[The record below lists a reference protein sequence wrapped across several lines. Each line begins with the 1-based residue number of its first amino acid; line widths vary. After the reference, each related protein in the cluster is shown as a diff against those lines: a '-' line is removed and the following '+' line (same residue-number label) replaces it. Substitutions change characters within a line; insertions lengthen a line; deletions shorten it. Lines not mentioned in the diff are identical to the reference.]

1 MSAPAS
7 ATIRPRESNPRPEDL
22 VHSAAVFRD
31 RLLDEQEA
39 TEERGAYSPETHEL
53 FRQAGFYRTLLPRR
67 YGGFEF
73 DVPTFLR
80 VIVEI
85 ARGCPGSGWG
95 LCLAAGH
102 GLQIGGLYG
111 EAAQAGA
118 IGPDGDFAAP
128 MRGIPMG
135 TATRTEQGSW
145 RIAGT
150 WDYCSGS
157 PYSTHAMLAV
167 RLDEGDGPSGAQ
179 GLALVP
185 RADWTLMDDWRHRSF
200 GMRGSGSNS
209 IQVDGAVIPDEFLVR
224 GNPLGFAGKPDTPG
238 YRLHGN
244 PMYAGHSMGYL
255 QLEITSVLVGCAY
268 AALDEYERIIR
279 AKKTP
284 GPRGVPRFRTAD
296 YQRYWGLAS
305 GKVSAAEDVLLRSSE
320 FYMELCREAVVD
332 DTGFAPGRLMRIHA
346 STHHAVNLAWEA
358 VELLFRTSGTSEG
371 GRNGSRMQRY
381 YRDISTARTNV
392 GLQWETFATALAQEH
407 FDLGADS
414 LV

>member
-7 ATIRPRESNPRPEDL
+7 ATIRPREPNPRPEDL
-22 VHSAAVFRD
+22 VQHAAAFRD
-31 RLLDEQEA
+31 RLLEEQEA

-67 YGGFEF
+67 YGGYEF

-111 EAAQAGA
+111 EAAQAAA

-145 RIAGT
+145 RIAGM

-157 PYSTHAMLAV
+157 PYSTHAILAV
-167 RLDEGDGPSGAQ
+167 RLDEGEGPTGAQ

-209 IQVDGAVIPDEFLVR
+209 IEVDGAVVPDEFVVR
-224 GNPLGFAGKPDTPG
+224 GNPLGFAGKPETPG

-279 AKKTP
+279 VKRTP
-284 GPRGVPRFRTAD
+284 GPHGVPRFQTAD
-296 YQRYWGLAS
+296 YQRHWGVAS
-305 GKVSAAEDVLLRSSE
+305 GKISAAEDVLLRSSE

-332 DTGFAPGRLMRIHA
+332 DTGFAPERLMRIHA

-407 FDLGADS
+407 FGLKADG